1 MANFDMAAAN
11 ALLKELYFGQEPVNT
26 VYQDRPFLAMVP
38 KMEDAVGEYVP
49 VPLRWADSAGRS
61 SSFTNAQGNQT
72 ALKASKF
79 LLTLNPDY
87 SLGTITNQTMLA
99 MSSDKGSFVR
109 GVTTV
114 VDSAMNAAANSL
126 SSAIFRNGSGILS
139 QPSTAISTGIIT
151 LGDPNDVV
159 QFSVGQTLLQVTT
172 ATGIQ
177 VATSLPGYVISRS
190 VANGTITVSTSQGGA
205 AANPTNW
212 SAFSGTTYALTV
224 QGDQNAKIT
233 GLQGWLPSTD
243 PASGDNFFGVDRS
256 PDPARLA
263 GQRPQGTASESITE
277 AIIDAAVL
285 TTREGGSPKHFIMS
299 FGSFAALE
307 KELGAKVQYL
317 DLKGPGEI
325 MFRGIRING
334 PKGEITV
341 LADKDCPAKVG
352 FLIQMDTWKLF
363 SLGKAPRIFTYM
375 DSNEFLRVYNQ
386 DAAELRCGYFAQL
399 GCDAPGF
406 NAYVPLIA

>member
-11 ALLKELYFGQEPVNT
+11 ALLKELYFGQEPANT

-38 KMEDAVGEYVP
+38 KMESAVGEYVP
-49 VPLRWADSAGRS
+49 LPLRWADSAGRS
-61 SSFTNAQGNQT
+61 SNFANAQGNQT

-79 LLTLNPDY
+79 LLTLNADY

-99 MSSDKGSFVR
+99 MASDKGSFVR

-114 VDSAMNAAANSL
+114 VDSAMNAAANSA
-126 SSAIFRNGSGILS
+126 SSALFRSGTGQLSVITGSV
-139 QPSTAISTGIIT
+139 STGVIT
-151 LGDPNDVV
+151 LADPNDVV
-159 QFSVGQTLLQVTT
+159 QFGVGQTLQAVPTGTT
-172 ATGIQ
+172 TPRA
-177 VATSLPGYVISRS
+177 ALGYVISRS
-190 VANGTITVSTSQGGA
+190 VANGTITVALTQGGA
-205 AANPTNW
+205 AASP
-212 SAFSGTTYALTV
+212 SGWVSTDFLVV
-224 QGDQNAKIT
+224 QGDLNSKMT
-233 GLQGWLPSTD
+233 GLAGWLPASD
-243 PASGDNFFGVDRS
+243 PTVGDNFFGVDRS
-256 PDPARLA
+256 PDPARMA

-277 AIIDAAVL
+277 AIIDAATL
-285 TTREGGSPKHFIMS
+285 TTREGGSPKHFILS

-325 MFRGIRING
+325 MFHGIRING

-341 LADKDCPAKVG
+341 LADKDCQAKTG
-352 FLIQMDTWKLF
+352 FLLQMDTWKLF
-363 SLGKAPRIFTYM
+363 SLGKVPRIFTYM

-386 DAAELRCGYFAQL
+386 DAAELRCGYFGQL